1 MIFKE
6 ASQHTRFDATLH
18 EKTRNST
25 QTGTEEEIGKEDG
38 EKKEKKKQKK
48 TNISKWINGYVREGC
63 L

>member
-38 EKKEKKKQKK
+38 EKKEKKKAKK
-48 TNISKWINGYVREGC
+48 NKHIKMDKRLRT
-63 L
+63 